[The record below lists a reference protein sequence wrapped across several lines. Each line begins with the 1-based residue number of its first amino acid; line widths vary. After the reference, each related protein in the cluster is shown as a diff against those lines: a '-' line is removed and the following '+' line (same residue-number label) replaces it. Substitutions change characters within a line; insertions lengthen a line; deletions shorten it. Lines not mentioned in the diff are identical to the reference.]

1 MCSRNGTAR
10 NAADDQG
17 ENTVKPILKWTLPVL
32 FALPVLAACLWVLS
46 RWGDT
51 ALSLIRAALKLAV
64 TAG

>member
-1 MCSRNGTAR
+1 M
-10 NAADDQG
+10 
-17 ENTVKPILKWTLPVL
+17 KPILKWTLPVL